1 MSDRDDREDLAT
13 LMRAAKRLIERER
26 ASGAGELLTTSL
38 AAARRGARARADG
51 GDAESAARLSEPE
64 PAGAGEERR
73 VERRSQEGT
82 RASGSVAERA
92 ERRTGSPPFDDA
104 RTVAVVAEP
113 GPRSFFDEVTSSPPA
128 FSHAAPEA
136 PVNPRDPALR
146 AAIAAASKA
155 PLEAIAREVRACEKC
170 ALFKGRTQ
178 GVPGV
183 GTALSGIA
191 FVGEGPGAD
200 EDRLGEPFVG
210 RAGQLLDRILVAM
223 NEANLIPGLKLDRT
237 TVFIGNVVHCRPPE
251 NRVPLPAEIGQSLP
265 YLERQLE
272 ALQPRIICC
281 LGKTA
286 AETLLGEKGS
296 LGSMRGKTYRWR
308 GARLLVTYH
317 PAACLRNPG
326 YKRPVWE
333 DMQRLAAEYLR
344 D

>member
-1 MSDRDDREDLAT
+1 
-13 LMRAAKRLIERER
+13 
-26 ASGAGELLTTSL
+26 
-38 AAARRGARARADG
+38 
-51 GDAESAARLSEPE
+51 
-64 PAGAGEERR
+64 
-73 VERRSQEGT
+73 
-82 RASGSVAERA
+82 
-92 ERRTGSPPFDDA
+92 
-104 RTVAVVAEP
+104 
-113 GPRSFFDEVTSSPPA
+113 
-128 FSHAAPEA
+128 
-136 PVNPRDPALR
+136 
-146 AAIAAASKA
+146 
-155 PLEAIAREVRACEKC
+155 
-170 ALFKGRTQ
+170 
-178 GVPGV
+178 
-183 GTALSGIA
+183 LSGIA

-223 NEANLIPGLKLDRT
+223 NDANLIPGLKLDRT

-251 NRVPLPAEIGQSLP
+251 NRVPLPAEIEQSLP

-286 AETLLGEKGS
+286 AETLLGLKGS
-296 LGSMRGKTYRWR
+296 LGSMREKTYRWK

-333 DMQRLAAEYLR
+333 DMQRLAVEYLR

>member
-1 MSDRDDREDLAT
+1 MSAGEPRAELAGIAS
-13 LMRAAKRLIERER
+13 AARRWIERAR
-26 ASGAGELLTTSL
+26 AEGGEEMLAATIARAGASL
-38 AAARRGARARADG
+38 AAAGAGPKSVPA
-51 GDAESAARLSEPE
+51 SAATPS
-64 PAGAGEERR
+64 PAHAL
-73 VERRSQEGT
+73 
-82 RASGSVAERA
+82 ASGSALA
-92 ERRTGSPPFDDA
+92 PAPAFDPA
-104 RTVAVVAEP
+104 LAPMPTPATTLVRESEGA
-113 GPRSFFDEVTSSPPA
+113 SLFDQATASPPA
-128 FSHAAPEA
+128 FARTRDEA
-136 PVNPRDPALR
+136 PLHPREAAER
-146 AAIAAASKA
+146 AAIDAASR
-155 PLEAIAREVRACEKC
+155 PLLAAIAEEVRACQKC

-223 NEANLIPGLKLDRT
+223 NEAKLIPGLVLDRT
-237 TVFIGNVVHCRPPE
+237 TVFIGNIVHCRPPE
-251 NRVPLPAEIGQSLP
+251 NRVPLPAEVEQSLP

-272 ALQPRIICC
+272 ALKPRIICC

-286 AETLLGEKGS
+286 AENLLGLKGS

>member
-1 MSDRDDREDLAT
+1 MSAPEDRDELAG
-13 LMRAAKRLIERER
+13 MVRAARRLIERER
-26 ASGAGELLTTSL
+26 AGGAGELLSSSL
-38 AAARRGARARADG
+38 AA
-51 GDAESAARLSEPE
+51 S
-64 PAGAGEERR
+64 
-73 VERRSQEGT
+73 
-82 RASGSVAERA
+82 
-92 ERRTGSPPFDDA
+92 RRTRLASAPAAPVATPAPGPAQVAAGTTTPAPA
-104 RTVAVVAEP
+104 RTTAAPAAAPATPAPAPALATMVREAE
-113 GPRSFFDEVTSSPPA
+113 PRSFFDEATASPPA
-128 FSHAAPEA
+128 FTHAAQAVPLH
-136 PVNPRDPALR
+136 PRDPALR
-146 AAIAAASKA
+146 AAIDAASRA
-155 PLEAIAREVRACEKC
+155 PLEAIAREVRACQKC
-170 ALFKGRTQ
+170 ALYQGRTQ

-183 GTALSGIA
+183 GTAISGIA

-210 RAGQLLDRILVAM
+210 RAGQLLDRILAAM

-251 NRVPLPAEIGQSLP
+251 NRVPLPAEIEQSLP

-286 AETLLGEKGS
+286 AETLLGLKGS
-296 LGSMRGKTYRWR
+296 LGSMREKTYRWK

-333 DMQRLAAEYLR
+333 DMQRLAVEYLR

>member
-1 MSDRDDREDLAT
+1 MSAPGPDDAGAPRDELAG
-13 LMRAAKRLIERER
+13 MVRAARRLIERER
-26 ASGAGELLTTSL
+26 AGGAGELLSSSL
-38 AAARRGARARADG
+38 ASSRRTRI
-51 GDAESAARLSEPE
+51 ESAP
-64 PAGAGEERR
+64 
-73 VERRSQEGT
+73 
-82 RASGSVAERA
+82 
-92 ERRTGSPPFDDA
+92 
-104 RTVAVVAEP
+104 VVATSMPAPASAIATPAAATATATPALELATAALVREGEP
-113 GPRSFFDEVTSSPPA
+113 PSFFDEATAAPPA
-128 FSHAAPEA
+128 FTHAAAGEA
-136 PVNPRDPALR
+136 ALHPRDPALR
-146 AAIAAASKA
+146 AAIDAASRA
-155 PLEAIAREVRACEKC
+155 PLEAIAREVRACQKC
-170 ALFKGRTQ
+170 ALYQGRTQ

-223 NEANLIPGLKLDRT
+223 NDANLIPGLKLDRT

-251 NRVPLPAEIGQSLP
+251 NRVPLPAEIEQSLP

-286 AETLLGEKGS
+286 AETLLGLKGS
-296 LGSMRGKTYRWR
+296 LGSMREKTYRWK

-333 DMQRLAAEYLR
+333 DMQRLAVEYLR